1 MSASQ
6 TTATL
11 DEWGSRLFN
20 IGAPPAPRAGG
31 AGARRQTLPPAS
43 LGGRLRT
50 PEARAQFVRQKLQQ
64 MVRRAPQVM
73 VKIAKAPKGMRGIS
87 NNLRYIS
94 RDGKLDVQRQLELRG
109 NDN

>member
-1 MSASQ
+1 MSLSQ

-20 IGAPPAPRAGG
+20 IGAPPAPKSG
-31 AGARRQTLPPAS
+31 ATGTRRRPSSQAS
-43 LGGRLRT
+43 LGGRLPT

-73 VKIAKAPKGMRGIS
+73 VKIAKAP
-87 NNLRYIS
+87 
-94 RDGKLDVQRQLELRG
+94 
-109 NDN
+109 